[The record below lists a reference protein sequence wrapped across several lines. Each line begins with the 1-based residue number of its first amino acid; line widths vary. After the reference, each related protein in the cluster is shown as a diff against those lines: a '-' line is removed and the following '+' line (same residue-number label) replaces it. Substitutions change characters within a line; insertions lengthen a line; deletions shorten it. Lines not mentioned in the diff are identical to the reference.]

1 MSAPQENHVQKTT
14 ATGLEGVDRNQEMNQ
29 FMNNLVS
36 ALSVKF
42 EQMSQQI
49 IGKLDQM
56 GDRIDSLEKQMD
68 DIMDQAGIDKQQVH
82 NQTDRTLDNH

>member
-1 MSAPQENHVQKTT
+1 
-14 ATGLEGVDRNQEMNQ
+14 
-29 FMNNLVS
+29 
-36 ALSVKF
+36 
-42 EQMSQQI
+42 MSQQI